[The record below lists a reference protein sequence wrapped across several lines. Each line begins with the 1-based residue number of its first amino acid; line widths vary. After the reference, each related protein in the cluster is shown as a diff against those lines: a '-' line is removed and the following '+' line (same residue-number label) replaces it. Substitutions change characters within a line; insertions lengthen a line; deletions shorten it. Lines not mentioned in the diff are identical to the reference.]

1 MKAIKYTHLPLTL
14 LLYFFSCSAFS
25 IAIIDTNSMYY
36 EFEGGA
42 EFKDGQVNTQ
52 TSSGGLF
59 YAIGEDGAFNWIGK
73 GEQKDQYND
82 TYGGYGFTN
91 VRLTT
96 SDFTQLSGQY
106 DYGYNNST
114 TALNFITTFIEWDFT
129 ALEDDALLY
138 ATILPGTGSAH
149 FNIFNITSGVDLF
162 DSGNLN
168 AWQDIDNFS
177 VLLEQDNSYRISSL
191 INNSSPGYDGYESY
205 TTLVFEN
212 ASIKVPAPSSFLFLG
227 FGLIALLKPKKY
239 KTLNKV
245 VDFKYLI
252 FR

>member
-1 MKAIKYTHLPLTL
+1 MKAIKYTHLPFTL

-25 IAIIDTNSMYY
+25 TAIIDTNSMYY
-36 EFEGGA
+36 EFEGGS
-42 EFKDGQVNTQ
+42 EFNDGQVKSQ

-59 YAIGEDGAFNWIGK
+59 YAIGEDGAFNWMGK

-96 SDFTQLSGQY
+96 SYFSQLSGQDY
-106 DYGYNNST
+106 YGYNNST
-114 TALNFITTFIEWDFT
+114 TALNFINTFIEWDFT

-138 ATILPGTGSAH
+138 ATILTGTGSAH

-177 VLLEQDNSYRISSL
+177 VLLEQDNSYRISSV
-191 INNSSPGYDGYESY
+191 ISNSSLGYDGFESY
-205 TTLVFEN
+205 TALVFEN

-227 FGLIALLKPKKY
+227 FGLIALLKPKNIKH
-239 KTLNKV
+239 
-245 VDFKYLI
+245 LI
-252 FR
+252 K